1 MLNIG
6 KKNRA
11 PLLFRDHSC
20 INDAMGNISSAFQDA
35 LATQA
40 KAALVKVVASN
51 PKITVK
57 DLGEL
62 IASNPNLGSLT
73 LDELLGGAGV
83 TSGRRGRRKGGLT
96 SAAGG
101 APRKAGGKGGAHK
114 RNVRT
119 ETGRE
124 AFDAEVLAALKA
136 AGGDHVAATEI
147 RNALD
152 ADPTQLR
159 TALNRLIERGI
170 VTFTGKARGT
180 RYSIAE
186 D

>member
-1 MLNIG
+1 
-6 KKNRA
+6 
-11 PLLFRDHSC
+11 
-20 INDAMGNISSAFQDA
+20 MGNISSAFQDA

-62 IASNPNLGSLT
+62 IAANPNLGGLT
-73 LDELLGGAGV
+73 LDELLGDAGV
-83 TSGRRGRRKGGLT
+83 SAGRRGRPKGMA
-96 SAAGG
+96 SAASAG
-101 APRKAGGKGGAHK
+101 PRKAGGKGGAHK

-119 ETGRE
+119 EAGRD
-124 AFDAEVLAALKA
+124 AFEAEVLTALKD
-136 AGGDHVAATEI
+136 AGGDNVAATEI

-180 RYSIAE
+180 RYSIA